1 MLVLVEH
8 VSHSPFFEGIVM
20 KAAVLRETNRPLE
33 IEEVQVSK
41 PGPREVLV
49 RTVAAG
55 VCHSDLHFM
64 DGSYPYRLPTI
75 LGHESAGIVEEVG
88 SDVTYVKKGDHVI
101 TCLSAFCG
109 HCDKC
114 LTGRLSLCQSPEVS
128 RKADE
133 ESRLISNSQP
143 IHQFL
148 NLSSFAEMMLI
159 HEHALVK
166 VRDDMPFD
174 RAALIGCSTTTG
186 VGAVFHTAGVEPGS
200 TVAVIGCGGVGL
212 AAING
217 AAIAGAG
224 VIIAID
230 RVESK
235 LELAKVM
242 GATHVINASQCDAVG
257 EVLELTRGGCDYT
270 FEAIGLKA
278 TAEQA
283 FKMLGAGGTATII
296 GMIPVG
302 TMVELHGVDFLAE
315 KKIQGSN
322 MGSNRFRIDMPRF
335 VEFYLNGKLHLD
347 QMISKH
353 IKLAQ
358 VNDAL
363 NALKSGQEARHIIMF
378 DQ

>member
-1 MLVLVEH
+1 
-8 VSHSPFFEGIVM
+8 M
-20 KAAVLRETNRPLE
+20 KAAVLREANQPLQ
-33 IEEVQVSK
+33 IEEVSVSK

-49 RTVAAG
+49 RPVAAG

-64 DGSYPYRLPTI
+64 DGSYPYMLPTI
-75 LGHESAGIVEEVG
+75 LGHESAGVVEEVG

-109 HCDKC
+109 HCEKC
-114 LTGRLSLCQSPEVS
+114 ITGHLSLCASPEVS
-128 RKADE
+128 RKEDE
-133 ESRLISNSQP
+133 APRLSVGDQP
-143 IHQFL
+143 VHQFL
-148 NLSSFAEMMLI
+148 NLSSFAELMLI

-166 VRDDMPFD
+166 VREDMPMD

-186 VGAVFHTAGVEPGS
+186 VGAVFHTAQVQPGS
-200 TVAVIGCGGVGL
+200 KVAVIGCGGVGL

-217 AAIAGAG
+217 AAIAGAAQ
-224 VIIAID
+224 IIAVD
-230 RVESK
+230 MVDSK
-235 LELAKVM
+235 LELAKAV
-242 GATHVINASQCDAVG
+242 GATHTINASSGNAVG
-257 EVLELTRGGCDYT
+257 EVIELTQGGCHYT

-283 FKMLGAGGTATII
+283 FQMLQSGGTATVI

-302 TMVELHGVDFLAE
+302 TMVEVHGVELLGE
-315 KKIQGSN
+315 KKLQGSN
-322 MGSNRFRIDMPRF
+322 MGSNRFRVDMPRF
-335 VEFYLNGKLHLD
+335 VDFYLDGKLHLD

-353 IKLAQ
+353 IKLED

-363 NALKSGQEARHIIMF
+363 NALKTGQEARHIIMF

>member
-1 MLVLVEH
+1 
-8 VSHSPFFEGIVM
+8 M
-20 KAAVLRETNRPLE
+20 KAAVLREQNQPLE
-33 IEEVQVSK
+33 IEEVQISK
-41 PGPREVLV
+41 PAPREVLV
-49 RTVAAG
+49 RPIAAG

-64 DGSYPYRLPTI
+64 DGSYPYMLPTI
-75 LGHESAGIVEEVG
+75 LGHESAGVVEEVG

-109 HCDKC
+109 HCPKC
-114 LTGRLSLCQSPEVS
+114 LTGHLSLCDEKGLPPITRPPEQ
-128 RKADE
+128 
-133 ESRLISNSQP
+133 ESRLKGNGGEA

-148 NLSSFAEMMLI
+148 NLSSFAELMLI

-166 VRDDMPFD
+166 IREDMPMD

-224 VIIAID
+224 MIIAVD
-230 RVESK
+230 MVDSK
-235 LELAKVM
+235 LEIAKSL
-242 GATHVINASQCDAVG
+242 GATHTVNASSGNAVG
-257 EVLELTRGGCDYT
+257 EVIELTKGGCDYT

-283 FKMLGAGGTATII
+283 FQMLCNGGTATVI

-302 TMVELHGVDFLAE
+302 TMVELHGVDFLME

-335 VEFYLNGKLHLD
+335 VEFYLGGKLHLD

-353 IKLAQ
+353 IKLSE
-358 VNDAL
+358 VNEAL
-363 NALKSGQEARHIIMF
+363 TALKSGEEARHIIMF

>member
-1 MLVLVEH
+1 
-8 VSHSPFFEGIVM
+8 M
-20 KAAVLRETNRPLE
+20 KAAVLREQNTPLE
-33 IEEVQVSK
+33 IEEVQISK

-49 RTVAAG
+49 RPVAAG
-55 VCHSDLHFM
+55 VCHSDLHFL
-64 DGSYPYRLPTI
+64 DGSYPYMLPTI

-109 HCDKC
+109 HCAKC
-114 LTGRLSLCQSPEVS
+114 ITGHLSLCASPEVS
-128 RKADE
+128 RTPE
-133 ESRLISNSQP
+133 EQPRLHSGGEA

-148 NLSSFAEMMLI
+148 NLSSFAELMLI

-166 VRDDMPFD
+166 VREDMPMD

-200 TVAVIGCGGVGL
+200 TVAVVGCGGVGL

-224 VIIAID
+224 MIIAVD
-230 RVESK
+230 MVDSK
-235 LELAKVM
+235 LELAKAL
-242 GATHVINASQCDAVG
+242 GATHTINASSGNAVG
-257 EVLELTRGGCDYT
+257 EVQELTKGGCDYT
-270 FEAIGLKA
+270 FEAIGLKS
-278 TAEQA
+278 TTEQA
-283 FKMLGAGGTATII
+283 WQMLGSGGTATVI

-322 MGSNRFRIDMPRF
+322 MGSNRFRVDMPRF
-335 VEFYLNGKLHLD
+335 VDFYLNGKLHLD

-353 IKLAQ
+353 IKLAD

-363 NALKSGQEARHIIMF
+363 NALKTGEEARHVIMF
-378 DQ
+378 DT

>member
-1 MLVLVEH
+1 
-8 VSHSPFFEGIVM
+8 
-20 KAAVLRETNRPLE
+20 
-33 IEEVQVSK
+33 
-41 PGPREVLV
+41 
-49 RTVAAG
+49 
-55 VCHSDLHFM
+55 
-64 DGSYPYRLPTI
+64 
-75 LGHESAGIVEEVG
+75 
-88 SDVTYVKKGDHVI
+88 DVTYVKKGDHVI

-109 HCDKC
+109 HCHKC
-114 LTGRLSLCQSPEVS
+114 LTGHLSLCQSPEVS
-128 RKADE
+128 RKAEE
-133 ESRLISNSQP
+133 ESRLIQNNQP

-166 VRDDMPFD
+166 VREDMPMD

-224 VIIAID
+224 IIIAVD
-230 RVESK
+230 MVESK

-242 GATHVINASQCDAVG
+242 GATHVINASKCDAVG

-302 TMVELHGVDFLAE
+302 TMIELHGVDFLSE

-353 IKLAQ
+353 IKLAE

-363 NALKSGQEARHIIMF
+363 DALKSGQEARHIIMF

>member
-1 MLVLVEH
+1 
-8 VSHSPFFEGIVM
+8 M

-49 RTVAAG
+49 RTLAAG

-64 DGSYPYRLPTI
+64 DGSYPYKLPTI
-75 LGHESAGIVEEVG
+75 LGHESAGIVEQVG

-114 LTGRLSLCQSPEVS
+114 LTGHLSLCQSPEVS

-133 ESRLISNSQP
+133 ESRLIQNSQP

-166 VRDDMPFD
+166 VREDMPMD

-224 VIIAID
+224 IIIAVD
-230 RVESK
+230 MVESK
-235 LELAKVM
+235 LELAKIM
-242 GATHVINASQCDAVG
+242 GATHVINASKCDAVG

-353 IKLAQ
+353 IKLAE

-363 NALKSGQEARHIIMF
+363 DALKGGQEARHIIMF